1 MALRPPSRASKFAR
15 PKSRDAPVGDADA
28 RFVGP
33 GPDSDSFPF
42 PPPERARLEKR
53 ATAPRSAVEPV
64 PSPRQM
70 AFPLSQGATA
80 WAWRHRGRPYG
91 LRTARATEDRTDVR
105 ESLASSGAVQIPPG
119 ASPQTLRSPIKQPY
133 WAGRWG
139 QWPRVGADSRRPCT
153 RVERGTRHLN
163 PICSH
168 ERGFTHS
175 RGEGVP
181 SCDLTRCSSPGQPWT
196 TGWLGSGRALPVG
209 EGMRHAGTPQR
220 VAAARLAR
228 RSDAPRRRQKTRTSA
243 PSRGRG

>member
-15 PKSRDAPVGDADA
+15 PKSRYAPVGDADA

-105 ESLASSGAVQIPPG
+105 E
-119 ASPQTLRSPIKQPY
+119 
-133 WAGRWG
+133 
-139 QWPRVGADSRRPCT
+139 PRVEWGRPSNAT
-153 RVERGTRHLN
+153 GN
-163 PICSH
+163 P
-168 ERGFTHS
+168 
-175 RGEGVP
+175 
-181 SCDLTRCSSPGQPWT
+181 
-196 TGWLGSGRALPVG
+196 
-209 EGMRHAGTPQR
+209 
-220 VAAARLAR
+220 
-228 RSDAPRRRQKTRTSA
+228 
-243 PSRGRG
+243 